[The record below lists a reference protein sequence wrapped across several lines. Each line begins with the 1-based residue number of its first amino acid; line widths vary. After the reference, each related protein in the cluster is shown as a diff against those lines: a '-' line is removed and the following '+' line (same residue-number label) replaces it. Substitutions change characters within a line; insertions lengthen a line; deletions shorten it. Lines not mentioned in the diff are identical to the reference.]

1 MANSII
7 VYASVG
13 ADGLGLG
20 YRPDLESYSAYSHNL
35 RNGSLVGLDYYLGST
50 KPYEYL
56 VTHEGANLEGVSWYS
71 SLGEAVVSPFQ
82 SFGDWRSRY
91 ESAIFNLYIRLDG
104 KVVKT
109 FKGIYIERKEGVDRD
124 VLQGSDVGILEVEDA
139 VDSNSTYVVSGS
151 SAYVDISFYEVADPE
166 VSNVSML
173 AEGAKLDIASLPSS
187 VSDEFK
193 VEVEN
198 VNTDIEYSSLLNTW
212 HTPKSERKY
221 LTEVSNPVDVFVDTD
236 SISLEEAKT
245 LSDTMSSHILP
256 YQYSEGGDLHL
267 NPNGGVLLA
276 DFIKKNGIFDTY
288 PDTEVV
294 KGGLG
299 VVDKWQYVTYFQAV
313 LMYLHV
319 KGVEFYDIQ
328 PTSVLINLFRVGLQG
343 SIYPIEVDS
352 RSSIRYRVTG
362 EELFDALLLDVRD
375 AVPLSDLSVLLLVV
389 SKILELDL
397 FNSNAEGIPRLS
409 SRISRLA
416 LAELWGHK

>member
-1 MANSII
+1 MASSII
-7 VYASVG
+7 VYATVG
-13 ADGLGLG
+13 ESGLGLG
-20 YRPDLESYSAYSHNL
+20 YRPDRESYSAYSRNL
-35 RNGSLVGLDYYLGST
+35 RNGSLLGLDYYVSSS

-56 VTHEGANLEGVSWYS
+56 VTHEGANLEGISWYS
-71 SLGEAVVSPFQ
+71 SLGEAVISPFQ

-91 ESAIFNLYIRLDG
+91 ASNVFNLYIRLDG

-109 FKGIYIERKEGVDRD
+109 FKGIYIERKDGIDRGVF
-124 VLQGSDVGILEVEDA
+124 QGSDVGVLELDGIEGSD
-139 VDSNSTYVVSGS
+139 STYVVSGK
-151 SAYVDISFYEVADPE
+151 SAYVDISSYEVSDPE

-173 AEGAKLDIASLPSS
+173 ARESQLDIDSMPSS
-187 VSDEFK
+187 VSAEFK
-193 VEVEN
+193 AEIEN
-198 VNTDIEYSSLLNTW
+198 VNTDIEYASLLNTW
-212 HTPKSERKY
+212 HTPKSERKH

-236 SISLEEAKT
+236 SISLDDAKT
-245 LSDTMSSHILP
+245 LSDSMSSHILP

-276 DFIKKNGIFDTY
+276 DFIKKNGVFDTY

-294 KGGLG
+294 KAGLG

-319 KGVEFYDIQ
+319 KGMEFYDIQ

-352 RSSIRYRVTG
+352 GSSLRYRVTG
-362 EELFDALLLDVRD
+362 EELFDALLFDVRD

-416 LAELWGHK
+416 LAELWGRK